1 MNFPDWTGKF
11 FENRGWLGLVQQ
23 DADNVLHVAG
33 APITHE
39 SYDYADFATIDTTY
53 RRYIVIN
60 DLHSSTTSSGA
71 TGGSRWLVNPLASTP
86 EEKIVLDSG
95 PLWFDTYAAYTSAI
109 TASDHPGLRVH
120 IGNVG
125 SGIPVLVNKYST
137 TLSAYR
143 LVPENKSCNLF
154 DLSFGTLAS
163 PTLSILAAAAVTS
176 GEFDFGDKLLP
187 GGLVKSGDTFQIRGG
202 FARRASGATTDTSFL
217 VTLNTTNA
225 VGGAGAAYVF
235 AHITG
240 TSSLNPY
247 HVNFDFE
254 FRASGTTTFT
264 TNAYNGEH
272 AIVSNLYVDRTNNVN
287 FNADMYLNAFCGSK
301 DAAHTVDLLYLSLDW
316 RASL

>member
-1 MNFPDWTGKF
+1 MPI
-11 FENRGWLGLVQQ
+11 FEGQPQSVIYDPTIGYLT
-23 DADNVLHVAG
+23 DANGTPL
-33 APITHE
+33 THE
-39 SYDYADFATIDTTY
+39 AYDYADFATIDTSY
-53 RRYIVIN
+53 KRYILIN
-60 DLHSSTTSSGA
+60 DLHSANSASGA
-71 TGGSRWLVNPLASTP
+71 SGGSRWLVNPLASTP

-95 PLWFDTYAAYTSAI
+95 SLWFDTYAAYTSAI

-176 GEFDFGDKLLP
+176 GEFGFGDRLLP

-202 FARRASGATTDTSFL
+202 FARRASGATTNTSFL
-217 VTLNTTNA
+217 VALNTTNND
-225 VGGAGAAYVF
+225 VGAAYVF
-235 AHITG
+235 THTAVSG
-240 TSSLNPY
+240 SLNSY

-264 TNAYNGEH
+264 THNGFTGEH
-272 AIVSNLYVDRTNNVN
+272 VVPSLFVDRTTNVN

-301 DAAHTVDLLYLSLDW
+301 DATHTVDLLYLSLDW